1 MSLTVLDF
9 LAFHAFSALLF
20 GCTDAV
26 VDKFLPEGTEA
37 HEELLRIG
45 TCGLVNL
52 AVVAAL
58 EVCEEQQEL
67 VKAELPEDF
76 MVEDEFCGLH
86 YLPLGGRVVDTQEGE
101 CLCDVETEPHKGC
114 LAREVVGDVAEGG
127 RMTLGGLD
135 HVGRR
140 LLISHEDEACVLG
153 AECVDD
159 LCQFLLANQQGCRQA
174 LRFSAVRR

>member
-1 MSLTVLDF
+1 MFGFRSF
-9 LAFHAFSALLF
+9 LALTAFLVF
-20 GCTDAV
+20 GLDAILHEV
-26 VDKFLPEGTEA
+26 VPEGTEA

-58 EVCEEQQEL
+58 EVCEEKQEL
-67 VKAELPEDF
+67 VEAKLPEDF
-76 MVEDEFCGLH
+76 MVEDELCGLH
-86 YLPLGGRVVDTQEGE
+86 YLSLGGGVVDAQEGE
-101 CLCDVETEPHKGC
+101 GLCDVEAEPHKRC
-114 LAREVVGDVAEGG
+114 LAREVVGDVAEG
-127 RMTLGGLD
+127 RCMALGGLD

-140 LLISHEDEACVLG
+140 LLIAHKDEACVLG

-159 LCQFLLANQQGCRQA
+159 LRQFLLANQQGCRQA